1 MVGVVIGIIVGV
13 ALLILGIVFLVC
25 ILFKRRRK
33 RNRHDEKIGE
43 LRKHNYLLNTN

>member
-1 MVGVVIGIIVGV
+1 MAGVVIGIIVGV

-33 RNRHDEKIGE
+33 RNRHGAKICE
-43 LRKHNYLLNTN
+43 FCYYNDLRKS